1 MGIVRFALK
10 FPHTFYVVAA
20 LILFL
25 GVTAAVEMPTDIFP
39 EINIPVVS
47 VIWQYTGLNT
57 TEMEQRFTT
66 YSQYAISSNVNGIK
80 DIEAETV
87 NGISVQ
93 KIYFQPD
100 ANLDLAISQVVAA
113 TNAIRALLP
122 TGTQPPIVVQYSA
135 SAVPVLQI
143 SLSSD
148 RLSESQ
154 LYDYGIYRLRQMIA
168 PIHGVTLPT
177 PAGGKYRQIMV
188 DIDQTKLLSKG
199 LTPLQVVN
207 AVNAQNLTLPGGDTK
222 IGKTDYTVRTNSMPP
237 TIEALNDI
245 PVTYSNGATVFLR
258 DIGHVRDGNL
268 VQQNI
273 VRADGK
279 KSVLLSI
286 IKNGNASTLTVVNA
300 VKHMLGVARQA
311 APAGMVIKSL
321 FDQSVFVTSSL
332 FAVLREGAIAAGL
345 TALMILLFLGSWRPT
360 IVVMISIP
368 LAMLTSLVVL
378 YFLGETI
385 NTMTLGG
392 LALAVGILVDD
403 STVTI
408 ENTYRLLDEEKM
420 PLPRAT
426 LHGAAEIA
434 VPTLVSTLAISCVF
448 TSVVFLEGPAKYL
461 FTPLGL
467 AVVFAMLASYGL
479 SRTLTP
485 ITIGVLLKGQ
495 QHGGPAGNPGSG
507 FFARFH
513 ASFERSF
520 EHLRQGYVGL
530 LTMLVTRRAIVP
542 IVAVL
547 VLALG
552 AVMFTFVGRDFYP
565 AIDGGM
571 IQLHVRAP
579 PGTRIEVTEQIFQK
593 VEDKIRQVIPKQDLD
608 LIVDNFG
615 VPARSYNW
623 AFADGTTIAVNDGV
637 IMVSLKDGH
646 PPTADYVRKLREVLP
661 AAFPED
667 LFYFQP
673 ADMATQI
680 LNFGITAQIDVRTV
694 GYDRVKNLHIA
705 EELRRR
711 IAVIPGVVDAHIQQE
726 VYAPDFYVQIDRAR
740 ALQFGITVSDIGN
753 NISTSLS
760 SSEQV
765 QPNFWTDPTNG
776 IPYYI
781 AVQTPQYLVS
791 SMGDLGNT
799 PVSTGTSTPAT
810 QPVPGQLGNV
820 ATPASVSTTTAL
832 PATLPV
838 PGELSNAATF
848 TRDSVP
854 GSANQANI
862 QPVYEV
868 YASTQGRDL
877 GGVATDID
885 KITTDLKKQL
895 SPGNTLQV
903 TGQIDS
909 MNQAFRDM
917 TIGLL
922 FAAVFV
928 YMLMVVNYQNFGDPF
943 VVILALP
950 ATFCGIVTM
959 LYITGTTLS
968 VPSLMGAIMAVG
980 VASANSILLVT
991 FAREQQLAGSKAF
1004 DAAISAGHTR
1014 IRPVLMTA
1022 TAMIV
1027 GMIPMAIGGP
1037 GEEQNAALARAVIG
1051 GLLFATPTTLLVVP
1065 YLFAMLR
1072 KGNDGKAAHGV
1083 FEEVPE

>member
-1 MGIVRFALK
+1 M
-10 FPHTFYVVAA
+10 
-20 LILFL
+20 
-25 GVTAAVEMPTDIFP
+25 
-39 EINIPVVS
+39 
-47 VIWQYTGLNT
+47 
-57 TEMEQRFTT
+57 
-66 YSQYAISSNVNGIK
+66 
-80 DIEAETV
+80 
-87 NGISVQ
+87 
-93 KIYFQPD
+93 
-100 ANLDLAISQVVAA
+100 
-113 TNAIRALLP
+113 
-122 TGTQPPIVVQYSA
+122 
-135 SAVPVLQI
+135 QI

-148 RLSESQ
+148 RLSETQ

-168 PIHGVTLPT
+168 PVHGVTLPT

-188 DIDQTKLLSKG
+188 DIDQTKLLAKG

-207 AVNAQNLTLPGGDTK
+207 AVNAQNLTLPGGTAK
-222 IGKTDYTVRTNSMPP
+222 IGETQYTVRTNSMPP
-237 TIEALNDI
+237 TVEALNDI
-245 PVTYSNGATVFLR
+245 PVSYTNGATVFLR

-273 VRADGK
+273 VRANGK
-279 KSVLLSI
+279 HSVLLSI

-300 VKHMLGVARQA
+300 VKHVLDVARAA
-311 APAGMVIKSL
+311 APPGMSINSL
-321 FDQSVFVTSSL
+321 FDQSVFVTSSVM
-332 FAVLREGAIAAGL
+332 AVLREGAIAAGL
-345 TALMILLFLGSWRPT
+345 TAAMILLFLGSWRPT

-420 PLPRAT
+420 PLPEAT
-426 LHGAAEIA
+426 LHGAAGIA
-434 VPTLVSTLAISCVF
+434 MPTLVSTLAISCVF
-448 TSVVFLEGPAKYL
+448 TSVIFLEGPAKFL

-485 ITIGVLLKGQ
+485 IIIGLLLKGQ
-495 QHGGPAGNPGSG
+495 RNGGSQTAARKSL
-507 FFARFH
+507 FARFH
-513 ASFERSF
+513 AAF
-520 EHLRQGYVGL
+520 EHGFEQLRERYAALLRVL
-530 LTMLVTRRAIVP
+530 LTRRSIVP
-542 IVAVL
+542 ILSVI

-552 AVMFTFVGRDFYP
+552 GTLFIFVGRDFYP

-579 PGTRIEVTEQIFQK
+579 PGTRIETTEQNFQA
-593 VEDKIRQVIPKQDLD
+593 VEDKIRQIIPKKDLD
-608 LIVDNFG
+608 LIVDNIG

-637 IMVSLKDGH
+637 IMVALKEGH
-646 PPTADYVRKLREVLP
+646 APTADYVGKLRKDLP
-661 AAFPED
+661 AAFPDD

-673 ADMATQI
+673 ADMTTQI
-680 LNFGITAQIDVRTV
+680 LNFGLTAQINVRTV
-694 GYDRVKNLHIA
+694 GYDRAKNLRVA

-711 IAVIPGVVDAHIQQE
+711 IAAVPGIADAHLQQE
-726 VYAPDFYVQIDRAR
+726 VYAPDLYVQIDRAR
-740 ALQFGITVSDIGN
+740 ALQLGVTTSDIGTN
-753 NISTSLS
+753 LGTSLS

-765 QPNFWTDPTNG
+765 SPNFWTDPTNG

-781 AVQTPQYLVS
+781 AVQTPEYQVS
-791 SMGDLGNT
+791 SLNDLANT
-799 PVSTGTSTPAT
+799 PVGTGTAPPTA
-810 QPVPGQLGNV
+810 QLI
-820 ATPASVSTTTAL
+820 
-832 PATLPV
+832 
-838 PGELSNAATF
+838 PGELRNMATV

-877 GGVATDID
+877 GSIAADID
-885 KITTDLKKQL
+885 KITTELKKQL
-895 SPGNTLQV
+895 SPGNTIEV
-903 TGQIDS
+903 TGQIQS
-909 MNQAFRDM
+909 MNDAFRDM
-917 TIGLL
+917 GIGLL

-928 YMLMVVNYQNFGDPF
+928 YLLMVVNYQNFGDPF

-959 LYITGTTLS
+959 LYITNTTLS

-991 FAREQQLAGSKAF
+991 FAREQQLAGMKAT

-1022 TAMIV
+1022 AAMIV

-1051 GLLFATPTTLLVVP
+1051 GLSFATPTTLLVVP
-1065 YLFAMLR
+1065 YLFALLR
-1072 KGNDGKAAHGV
+1072 RRNDGKEAHGV
-1083 FEEVPE
+1083 FAEIPE